1 MAEGTRIMD
10 ERAVNRALVRIA
22 HEIVE
27 ENGGTEGLV
36 LIGIQRRGVQLA
48 ETIQEEIRKFEG
60 EDVPLGAMDITLYR
74 DDLQQVAE
82 TPIVEETD
90 LPFDVTGKVVV
101 IVDDVLYT
109 GRTIRAAL
117 DEITDFGRPKRILL
131 AVLVDRGHREIPI
144 RADFVGKNVPTS
156 NAQQIKVKVQ
166 DLDGELAVDLIER
179 AQAGARRGDSNG
191 GFRAGAGGGEDEPMP
206 QGDS

>member
-1 MAEGTRIMD
+1 MAEGKRIMD

-27 ENGGTEGLV
+27 ENGGTDGLA

-48 ETIQEEIRKFEG
+48 QTIQEEIRDFEG
-60 EDVPLGAMDITLYR
+60 VEVPLGAMDITLYR

-82 TPIVEETD
+82 QPIVEETD
-90 LPFDVTGKVVV
+90 LPFDLTGQVVV

-109 GRTIRAAL
+109 GRTVRAAL
-117 DEITDFGRPKRILL
+117 DEITDFGRPRKILL

-156 NAQQIKVKVQ
+156 SSQQIKVKVVEI
-166 DLDGELAVDLIER
+166 DDELAVDLVER
-179 AQAGARRGDSNG
+179 EG
-191 GFRAGAGGGEDEPMP
+191 
-206 QGDS
+206 

>member
-1 MAEGTRIMD
+1 VRKVVSFSGEADVPEGNRIMD
-10 ERAVNRALVRIA
+10 ERAINRALVRIA

-27 ENGGTEGLV
+27 EMGGTEGLA

-48 ETIQEEIRKFEG
+48 ETIRDEIAKFEG
-60 EDVPLGAMDITLYR
+60 VEVPLGAMDITLYR
-74 DDLQQVAE
+74 DDLEQVAE
-82 TPIVEETD
+82 QPIVEETH
-90 LPFDVTGKVVV
+90 LPFDVTGRVIV

-117 DEITDFGRPKRILL
+117 DELTDFGRPRRILL

-156 NAQQIKVKVQ
+156 STQQIKVKVPE
-166 DLDGELAVDLIER
+166 LDGELAVDLLER
-179 AQAGARRGDSNG
+179 KG
-191 GFRAGAGGGEDEPMP
+191 
-206 QGDS
+206 

>member
-1 MAEGTRIMD
+1 MPEGTRIMD
-10 ERAVNRALVRIA
+10 ERAVNRVLVRIA

-27 ENGGTEGLV
+27 ENDGTDSLA

-48 ETIQEEIRKFEG
+48 ETIRDEVRKFEG
-60 EDVPLGAMDITLYR
+60 VEVPLGAMDITLYR

-82 TPIVEETD
+82 QPIVEETH
-90 LPFDVTGKVVV
+90 LPFDVTGRVIV

-117 DEITDFGRPKRILL
+117 DEITDFGRPRRVLL

-156 NAQQIKVKVQ
+156 NAQQIKVKVPEI
-166 DLDGELAVDLIER
+166 DGELGVDLLER
-179 AQAGARRGDSNG
+179 EEPRTAARAATPGAS
-191 GFRAGAGGGEDEPMP
+191 
-206 QGDS
+206 

>member
-1 MAEGTRIMD
+1 MPEGTRIMD

-27 ENGGTEGLV
+27 ENDGTDSLA

-48 ETIQEEIRKFEG
+48 ETIRDEVRKFEG
-60 EDVPLGAMDITLYR
+60 VEVPLGAMDITLYR

-82 TPIVEETD
+82 QPIVEETH
-90 LPFDVTGKVVV
+90 LPFDVTGRVIV

-117 DEITDFGRPKRILL
+117 DEITDFGRPRRVLL

-156 NAQQIKVKVQ
+156 SAQQIKVKV
-166 DLDGELAVDLIER
+166 LEIDGELGVDLLER
-179 AQAGARRGDSNG
+179 EEPRTAARAATP
-191 GFRAGAGGGEDEPMP
+191 RA
-206 QGDS
+206 S

>member
-1 MAEGTRIMD
+1 VSEGTRIMD

-27 ENGGTEGLV
+27 EMGGTDGLA

-48 ETIQEEIRKFEG
+48 ETVRDEIAKFEG
-60 EDVPLGAMDITLYR
+60 VEVPLGAMDITLYR
-74 DDLQQVAE
+74 DDLEQVAE
-82 TPIVEETD
+82 QPIVEETN
-90 LPFDVTGKVVV
+90 LPFDVTGRVIV

-117 DEITDFGRPKRILL
+117 DELTDFGRPRRILL

-156 NAQQIKVKVQ
+156 SAQQIKVKVPEI
-166 DLDGELAVDLIER
+166 DGELAVDLLER
-179 AQAGARRGDSNG
+179 KG
-191 GFRAGAGGGEDEPMP
+191 
-206 QGDS
+206 